1 MVEAGC
7 VRQSWRAHFA
17 CRVHTFVNALGP
29 ADLCR
34 KEFRHDTYEYVRH
47 MEACTDPVNVGT
59 DFKVLMV
66 NVSPRP

>member
-1 MVEAGC
+1 
-7 VRQSWRAHFA
+7 
-17 CRVHTFVNALGP
+17 
-29 ADLCR
+29 LCR